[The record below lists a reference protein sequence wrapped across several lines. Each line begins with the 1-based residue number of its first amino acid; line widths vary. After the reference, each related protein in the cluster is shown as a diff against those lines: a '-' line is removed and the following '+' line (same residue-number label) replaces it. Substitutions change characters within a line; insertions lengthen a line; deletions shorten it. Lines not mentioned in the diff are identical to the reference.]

1 MDPVDRTE
9 RHARLKEL
17 TDVLFRTRGFV
28 PILLVTGAVGSVL
41 AWMAQGQ
48 DLLRTVT
55 DIGSDHTGFNGQ
67 VFWLCLSVVVLA
79 FQAWFWA
86 HVIVESEFG
95 ARERWPY
102 KLYLTWTPRLLGL
115 VPFALLFI
123 ALWRVSSATAWLAW
137 VLGGLGLAFLITLW
151 ARLPLTRAMQ
161 RTSDH
166 LQRTGNERAAA
177 AIAVP
182 LRNLRRIIFWFGVV
196 YASITL
202 ALIAIDPVTLPVF
215 FGPAAVVLTGCA
227 LLIPLLIT
235 LLLIGGR
242 FHLRIGIS
250 LLLLIV
256 VFSLWVD
263 NHEIRLSSS
272 NPELQR
278 LAIASRP
285 SLQEAYAKW
294 RSQFPPSPAR
304 PIPLILVASEGGASR
319 AGYWTAAVLSQF
331 EMETRGEFSKH
342 VFAIS
347 SISGGSLGVAGFLA
361 SIHDE
366 KTKSEIAAGNT
377 TLRKAVSDFVGRDYL
392 SPALAGMLFPD
403 LIQRFLPLS
412 FLPDR
417 SAALERGW
425 EDGWIARCRA
435 IPCDDQDLLKKDFLS
450 LWPVEPSHGWLPA
463 WFIGGALQEDG
474 RPILTGNIRLG
485 DTLDAWDFHLV
496 AGRDV
501 RLSTAILNG
510 ARFPYI
516 SSSGTLS
523 NPAMPQAVGSVHI
536 VDGGYFDAAG
546 VETVRGLAQIML
558 AKGGPAADDAIQPIF
573 LLISNDG
580 INPPYSFE
588 TGARIVHTSVPIA
601 CRGQA
606 VKSGCPGND
615 GGLTTVAP
623 DLFGPVQG
631 LYRSRSA
638 HGERL
643 KTLLYR
649 YAPSQAEQKSETKVY
664 TIDLCSMEVP
674 MNWALSQNAR
684 RVVDD
689 LLSARPVS
697 EKRGCEQQNNKDF
710 GELVKLLQP

>member
-1 MDPVDRTE
+1 
-9 RHARLKEL
+9 
-17 TDVLFRTRGFV
+17 
-28 PILLVTGAVGSVL
+28 
-41 AWMAQGQ
+41 MAQGQ

-55 DIGSDHTGFNGQ
+55 DIGENHSGFNTQ

-79 FQAWFWA
+79 FQSWFWG

-95 ARERWPY
+95 PRERWHY
-102 KLYLTWTPRLLGL
+102 KIYLTWAPRLLGL
-115 VPFALLFI
+115 VPFVLLFI

-137 VLGGLGLAFLITLW
+137 VLGTVGLVFLVTLW

-161 RTSDH
+161 RTSEH
-166 LQRTGNERAAA
+166 LQQNGKSRAAA

-182 LRNLRRIIFWFGVV
+182 LRNLRRIVFWFGVA
-196 YASITL
+196 YATATL
-202 ALIAIDPVTLPVF
+202 ALLAIDPVTLPVF

-227 LLIPLLIT
+227 LLIPLFIT
-235 LLLIGGR
+235 LLLIGGK
-242 FHLRIGIS
+242 FHLRIGVG

-256 VFSLWVD
+256 LFSLWVD
-263 NHEIRLSSS
+263 NHEIRLSNSD
-272 NPELQR
+272 PAVQR
-278 LAIASRP
+278 LAIARRP
-285 SLQEAYAKW
+285 TLDEAYVRW
-294 RSQFPPSPAR
+294 RRQFPASPPK
-304 PIPLILVASEGGASR
+304 PIPLIYIASEGGASR
-319 AGYWTAAVLSQF
+319 AGYWTAAVLSQL
-331 EMETRGEFSKH
+331 EMETKGEFSKH

-361 SIHDE
+361 SVHDE
-366 KTKSEIAAGNT
+366 KTKAEIAARKT
-377 TLRKAVSDFVGRDYL
+377 TLRQAVSKFVGRDYL

-403 LIQRFLPLS
+403 LVQRFVPLS

-425 EDGWIARCRA
+425 EDGWMARCKA
-435 IPCDDQDLLKKDFLS
+435 IPCDDQELLKKDFLS
-450 LWPVEPSHGWLPA
+450 LWSKDPVHGWLPA

-485 DTLDAWDFHLV
+485 EAVDAWDFFLV

-523 NPAMPQAVGSVHI
+523 NPIMPQNVGSVHI

-546 VETVRGLAQIML
+546 VETVREIAQTML
-558 AKGGPAADDAIQPIF
+558 NHGGPAAQDFVQPIF

-580 INPPYSFE
+580 INPPYAFDTASRF
-588 TGARIVHTSVPIA
+588 THSSVPIA

-606 VKSGCPGND
+606 VKSGCPGNE
-615 GGLTTVAP
+615 GGLTTIAP

-643 KTLLYR
+643 KTLLYK
-649 YAPSQAEQKSETKVY
+649 YAPSQADQKNQTKVY
-664 TIDLCSMEVP
+664 TVDLCSMEVP
-674 MNWALSQNAR
+674 MNWALSPNAL
-684 RVVDD
+684 RVVDE
-689 LLSARPVS
+689 LLSVRLETETRS
-697 EKRGCEQQNNKDF
+697 CERQNNNDF
-710 GELVKLLQP
+710 GELVELLQP